1 MCIWIILNTGEY
13 MNWVE
18 KYRPKTLADVVGQDR
33 VIRYLSSCRD
43 NGREFNH
50 MVFYGKTSGIGKT
63 STARALAYELG
74 VDFLEF
80 NASDD
85 RTLSFIRK
93 TIINAMR
100 YSPFTGGFKLIF
112 LDETES
118 LLNDAMFALRSPLE
132 KYFSNCRIIFGC
144 NDKSN
149 IDKAIISR
157 CIVFQFVPISK
168 ETLVKRLR
176 HIAEK
181 ESLTVDNRI
190 LDQISDKAKGDLR
203 KAINWLQVYKNNG
216 WDTGGS
222 ELQEI
227 FNKY

>member
-1 MCIWIILNTGEY
+1 

-33 VIRYLSSCRD
+33 VVRYLGSCLND
-43 NGREFNH
+43 GREFNH
-50 MVFYGKTSGIGKT
+50 MVYYGPPGTGKTSV
-63 STARALAYELG
+63 AHALAYELG

-93 TIINAMR
+93 TIISAMH
-100 YSPFTGGFKLIF
+100 YGPFTGDFKLIF

-118 LLNDAMFALRSPLE
+118 LLKDAQFALKTPLE

-149 IDKAIISR
+149 IDEAIISR
-157 CIVFQFVPISK
+157 SVVFQFVPISK
-168 ETLVKRLR
+168 EAMVKRLR
-176 HIAEK
+176 YVAEK
-181 ESLTVDNRI
+181 EGLTVDNGI
-190 LDQISDKAKGDLR
+190 LDQISDKSKGDLR

-216 WDTGGS
+216 WDTSGS

-227 FNKY
+227 FSKY